1 MTSKKPKK
9 INQRPLRPLHP
20 NEVVRLHEGRMF
32 FGYGHAELDE
42 KIKAGEIPAPFPL
55 SNSGRAKGWTG
66 QQIIEHQQRRIAA
79 AAKQKE
85 DA

>member
-55 SNSGRAKGWTG
+55 SEFRPREGLDGATNN
-66 QQIIEHQQRRIAA
+66 
-79 AAKQKE
+79 
-85 DA
+85 